1 MHANERSVRVV
12 QKDEVNVKVR
22 KEVMSARGESEHLA
36 SQIRVELREANE
48 KVSQLTQQVCAR
60 ACARN

>member
-1 MHANERSVRVV
+1 MHSNERSARVL

-22 KEVMSARGESEHLA
+22 KEVMSARGESEQLA

>member
-22 KEVMSARGESEHLA
+22 KEVMSARGESEQLA